1 MIAVSVVLQFLLLS
15 LLNEINLFFL
25 HLLSFITFISV
36 FILDYYFT
44 ISLAIIRKRIHNRAI
59 PAVSV
64 VLQFLLFLHL
74 CISLL

>member
-44 ISLAIIRKRIHNRAI
+44 ISLAIIRKRIHNTAI

-74 CISLL
+74 CISIL